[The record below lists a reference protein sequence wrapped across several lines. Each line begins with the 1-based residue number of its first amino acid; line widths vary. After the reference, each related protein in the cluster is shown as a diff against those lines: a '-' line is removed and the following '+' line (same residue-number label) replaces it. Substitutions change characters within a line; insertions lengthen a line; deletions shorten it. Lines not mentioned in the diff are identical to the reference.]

1 MLSGKI
7 ILSDKHALQKLKKDK
22 IDLQFQACVKNFVKF
37 ENSYGTL
44 FQDFEL
50 PKIRKHW
57 PNKLRKNRQTW
68 DARQLTHNELLVLN
82 LLA

>member
-37 ENSYGTL
+37 ENSYGNL

-50 PKIRKHW
+50 PKIRKH
-57 PNKLRKNRQTW
+57 
-68 DARQLTHNELLVLN
+68 
-82 LLA
+82 

>member
-22 IDLQFQACVKNFVKF
+22 IDLQFQACVKNFIKF

-50 PKIRKHW
+50 PKIRKH
-57 PNKLRKNRQTW
+57 
-68 DARQLTHNELLVLN
+68 
-82 LLA
+82 